1 MSRGHGGR
9 RSRDDVSSRPPRN
22 VGGNVKGQQIVADK
36 CKYCG
41 KSGHWARE
49 CRKKRRDEQAQARE
63 KPTEGALMQILRPL
77 WPKLKKRKVRG
88 PRCSRLPQIYHR
100 WWPHIT
106 RNWRWT
112 RRLDQGWRQHLLL
125 KMNNHSAI
133 AYSKNPIH
141 HDWSKPINTKFDF
154 ICESVENGKI
164 RIYVDHVRLWAL
176 KNSLRTFWWSH
187 LGCWARM
194 IRWNSWQDW
203 HRQGQINWDRLR
215 GEIVAW
221 SGSIFCSLLCWLV
234 SFLS

>member
-1 MSRGHGGR
+1 LIGRLKAAEELYDLGGSNADGASAGLNLAKYELVARILSWLQLSGSGSTGKKQTSSSMSRGHGGR

-141 HDWSKPINTKFDF
+141 HD
-154 ICESVENGKI
+154 
-164 RIYVDHVRLWAL
+164 
-176 KNSLRTFWWSH
+176 
-187 LGCWARM
+187 
-194 IRWNSWQDW
+194 
-203 HRQGQINWDRLR
+203 
-215 GEIVAW
+215 
-221 SGSIFCSLLCWLV
+221 
-234 SFLS
+234 